1 MHALLSSRTPAHPA
15 VSSGSHRDPFE
26 FDLHR
31 PDPSDELSAM
41 RDAVIRLR
49 AEDERLLRLL
59 ELTPQQARL
68 SIGPDGARDDRRCAA
83 AAARRPEPVGRRL

>member
-1 MHALLSSRTPAHPA
+1 
-15 VSSGSHRDPFE
+15 
-26 FDLHR
+26 
-31 PDPSDELSAM
+31 M
-41 RDAVIRLR
+41 RFAVIRLR